1 MFLRR
6 NLMSRIVRFHKT
18 GGPEVLQLENID
30 LGAPG
35 PSEVRIRVHALGLNR
50 AEAMFRSGAYLE
62 DPSFPARIG
71 YEAAGEIEAIGPGVQ
86 GLSVGDAVSTIPAFS
101 MNQYGVY
108 GDTAIVPAHAVAKH
122 PGNLSWSEAAAIW
135 MQYLTAYGALVAQ
148 ATIKTGDAVM
158 IPAASSSVGLAA
170 IQIVN
175 LLGGISIATTR
186 TQAKRADLLKAGAK
200 HVIATSEQDLVREVM
215 AITSGRGAKITFD
228 PVAGPA
234 LNDLAAAS
242 AEEGTI
248 FVYGALSPEP
258 TPFPLFSA
266 LAKNLTLRGYTV
278 LPITTRPDALEKAKK
293 FVVDNLASGALKPV
307 IAKTFPLEQIVEAHR
322 YLESNQQFG
331 KIIITV
337 S

>member
-1 MFLRR
+1 
-6 NLMSRIVRFHKT
+6 MSRIVRFHKT
-18 GGPEVLQLENID
+18 GGPQVLEIENVD

-35 PSEVRIRVHALGLNR
+35 PGEVKIRVHALGLNR

-62 DPSFPARIG
+62 TPTFPARIG
-71 YEAAGEIEAIGPGVQ
+71 YEAAGEIEAIGSGVQ
-86 GLSVGDAVSTIPAFS
+86 GLAVGDAVSTIPAFS

-122 PGNLSWSEAAAIW
+122 PSHLSWSEAAAIW
-135 MQYLTAYGALVAQ
+135 MQYLTAYGALVGL
-148 ATIKTGDAVM
+148 ATIGAGDAVI

-175 LLGGISIATTR
+175 HLGGISIAATR
-186 TQAKRADLLKAGAK
+186 TQAKRAQLLKAGAQ
-200 HVIATSEQDLVREVM
+200 HVIATAEQDLAHEVM
-215 AITSGRGAKITFD
+215 TITSGRGAKVSFD
-228 PVAGPA
+228 PVAGPT

-242 AEEGTI
+242 ADQATI

-258 TPFPLFSA
+258 TPFPLFPA
-266 LAKNLTLRGYTV
+266 LAKNLTLRGYTLFSV
-278 LPITTRPDALEKAKK
+278 TKRPDALEKGKT
-293 FVVDNLASGALKPV
+293 FVVDGLASGAFKPV
-307 IAKTFPLEQIVEAHR
+307 IAKTFSLEQIVEAHR

-331 KIIITV
+331 KVIVTV